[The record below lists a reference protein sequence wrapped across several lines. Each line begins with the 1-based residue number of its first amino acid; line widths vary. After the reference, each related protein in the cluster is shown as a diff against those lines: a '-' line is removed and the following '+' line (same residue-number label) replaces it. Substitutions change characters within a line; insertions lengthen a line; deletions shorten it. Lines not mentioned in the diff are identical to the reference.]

1 MLDPKPRRMIGV
13 PRAPRLSKPAWQW
26 GGAEMVVGCL
36 LWLVLV
42 VIEIAAVLA
51 VVYLAIEYALPWIVD
66 VVMDAV
72 EQRE

>member
-1 MLDPKPRRMIGV
+1 MVGV

-26 GGAEMVVGCL
+26 GAAELVAGGL
-36 LWLVLV
+36 LWLALV

-51 VVYLAIEYALPWIVD
+51 VVYLAIEYALPWVVD